1 MESED
6 MIIEQIT
13 LENGTALGL
22 KFEMQNA
29 PLLVIKADK
38 GFVMCGYLD
47 LDMADTLGDVA
58 VRVRGVNTFEDV
70 LDAQIVGATQ
80 AAIDLGID
88 IKMNAREALEQMF

>member
-1 MESED
+1 

-13 LENGTALGL
+13 LDNGTALGL
-22 KFEMQNA
+22 RFEMQNA

-47 LDMADTLGDVA
+47 IDMADTLGDVA

>member
-1 MESED
+1 
-6 MIIEQIT
+6 MIIEQIA
-13 LENGTALGL
+13 LETGIALGL

-47 LDMADTLGDVA
+47 IDMANTLGDVA

-70 LDAQIVGATQ
+70 LDAQVVGITQ
-80 AAIDLGID
+80 AAADLGIN
-88 IKMNAREALEQMF
+88 IKMNARDALERMF

>member
-1 MESED
+1 
-6 MIIEQIT
+6 MIIEQIA
-13 LENGTALGL
+13 LETGTALGL

-47 LDMADTLGDVA
+47 IDMADTLGDVA

-80 AAIDLGID
+80 AAIDIGID
-88 IKMNAREALEQMF
+88 IKMNARDALELMF

>member
-1 MESED
+1 
-6 MIIEQIT
+6 MIIEQIA
-13 LENGTALGL
+13 LNNGTALGL

-47 LDMADTLGDVA
+47 IDMAETLGDVA
-58 VRVRGVNTFEDV
+58 VRVRGVNTFDDV
-70 LDAQIVGATQ
+70 LDAQVVGATA

-88 IKMNAREALEQMF
+88 MKMNARDALERMF

>member
-1 MESED
+1 

-47 LDMADTLGDVA
+47 IDMANTLGDVA
-58 VRVRGVNTFEDV
+58 VRVRGVNTFEEV

>member
-1 MESED
+1 

-29 PLLVIKADK
+29 PLLVIKTDK

-47 LDMADTLGDVA
+47 IDMANTLGDVA
-58 VRVRGVNTFEDV
+58 VKVRGVNTFEDV
-70 LDAQIVGATQ
+70 LDAQVVGITQ
-80 AAIDLGID
+80 AAADLGID
-88 IKMNAREALEQMF
+88 IKMNARDALERMF

>member
-1 MESED
+1 
-6 MIIEQIT
+6 MIIEQIA

-47 LDMADTLGDVA
+47 IDMANTLGDVA

-70 LDAQIVGATQ
+70 LDAQVVGITQ
-80 AAIDLGID
+80 AAADLGID
-88 IKMNAREALEQMF
+88 IKMNARDALERMF

>member
-1 MESED
+1 
-6 MIIEQIT
+6 MIIEQIA

-22 KFEMQNA
+22 KFDMQNA

-47 LDMADTLGDVA
+47 IDMANTLGDVA
-58 VRVRGVNTFEDV
+58 VRVRGVNNFEDV

-80 AAIDLGID
+80 AAIDIGID
-88 IKMNAREALEQMF
+88 IKMNARAALECMF

>member
-1 MESED
+1 
-6 MIIEQIT
+6 MIIEQIA
-13 LENGTALGL
+13 LETGIALGL

-47 LDMADTLGDVA
+47 IDMANTLGDVA

-70 LDAQIVGATQ
+70 LDAQVVGITQ
-80 AAIDLGID
+80 AAADLGID
-88 IKMNAREALEQMF
+88 IKMNARDALERMF

>member
-1 MESED
+1 MEFED

-13 LENGTALGL
+13 LDNGAALGL
-22 KFEMQNA
+22 KFDMQNA

-38 GFVMCGYLD
+38 GFIMCGYLD
-47 LDMADTLGDVA
+47 IDMANTLGDVA

-70 LDAQIVGATQ
+70 LNAQVVGATQ

-88 IKMNAREALEQMF
+88 IKMNGREALERMF

>member
-1 MESED
+1 
-6 MIIEQIT
+6 MIIEQIA

-47 LDMADTLGDVA
+47 IVMANTLGDVA

-70 LDAQIVGATQ
+70 LDAQVVGITQ
-80 AAIDLGID
+80 AAADLGID
-88 IKMNAREALEQMF
+88 IKMNARDALERMF

>member
-1 MESED
+1 

-47 LDMADTLGDVA
+47 IDMANTLGDVA

-70 LDAQIVGATQ
+70 LDAQVVGITQ
-80 AAIDLGID
+80 AAAELGID
-88 IKMNAREALEQMF
+88 IKMNARDALERMF

>member
-1 MESED
+1 
-6 MIIEQIT
+6 MIIEQIA

-47 LDMADTLGDVA
+47 IDMAETLGDVA

-70 LDAQIVGATQ
+70 LDAQVVGITQ
-80 AAIDLGID
+80 AAADLGID
-88 IKMNAREALEQMF
+88 IKMNARDALERMF